1 MQHVLYLIDIHVHFT
16 DGGDKASDST
26 SENGDHEE
34 ACPRSTRKSGE
45 LLHDRASDR
54 NLHKRERNV
63 KDVTDSVL
71 ETKRQKI
78 PPSSDAFHPH
88 HKKTKRSKSKRKHK
102 KKSAD
107 WCDNSKLYGKKRAR
121 KNSSPDDPT
130 LLDLPCI
137 SSMKRRKEERMN
149 QREEKAIV
157 GSRVLGS
164 PMEDSESV
172 VHSRRHI
179 SPHGSG
185 RSHAGTYVGEKCMVH
200 MMCM

>member
-16 DGGDKASDST
+16 DGSDKASDST

-34 ACPRSTRKSGE
+34 VCPRSTRKSGE

-107 WCDNSKLYGKKRAR
+107 WCDSSKHYGKKRAH

-137 SSMKRRKEERMN
+137 SSMKQ

-157 GSRVLGS
+157 GSCVLES
-164 PMEDSESV
+164 PMEESESV